1 MTAAQ
6 RVTGRFAVAR
16 SLWAGALVLP
26 LSGVLL
32 AAAAAPASAAIT
44 SPKDG
49 VVFDTDGTFEISAS
63 YEPPSLANQL
73 RLTPPDSRQSVL
85 LDEVELIQ
93 REDLRYSF
101 KTGCWDGTP
110 KACSNDRPAP
120 NGVWTV
126 QQTGDNA
133 PTRTSTFQLLIPARP
148 PTGVTADGS
157 APQQVRL
164 SWKDGPEPD
173 LTGFAVFDGGQQVKT
188 LARGACVGGT
198 CTTVIDYQADGVGL
212 HTYTVR
218 AFRSLGPDVA
228 GEPLES
234 GSSNEV
240 SATVLPGA
248 GLPGPLGDVVP
259 GTEASPAPDSP
270 ASASPAPGGPT
281 ASRSPA
287 ATRPGGSAPAANS
300 TAARRQA
307 FSSGFSAF
315 GPKLGVPKLP
325 PLPQAP
331 AVAQLPDGTFEP
343 TLGFEDQELSETGPP
358 GGVAARVTSTVG
370 AAFVSEQIVRS
381 TAGALVLML
390 AGAHLRRWLST
401 APPE

>member
-1 MTAAQ
+1 MNRGNPLRGAALA
-6 RVTGRFAVAR
+6 RWMVLLPVT
-16 SLWAGALVLP
+16 
-26 LSGVLL
+26 GVLL
-32 AAAAAPASAAIT
+32 VTAALPASA
-44 SPKDG
+44 
-49 VVFDTDGTFEISAS
+49 EISGVPGETRDPGIISIRAG
-63 YEPPSLANQL
+63 YPPGNPVAPRNN
-73 RLTPPDSRQSVL
+73 RLTLTEPEKPAVEVASAPPADAVSGGQL
-85 LDEVELIQ
+85 AFDFNTQ
-93 REDLRYSF
+93 
-101 KTGCWDGTP
+101 CWMPSNPCTPARNGT
-110 KACSNDRPAP
+110 
-120 NGVWTV
+120 WTLV
-126 QQTGDNA
+126 QTGGDDA
-133 PTRTSTFQLLIPARP
+133 TLSFRLLIPARP

-157 APQQVRL
+157 APQKVRL
-164 SWKDGPEPD
+164 SWNDGPEPD
-173 LTGFAVFDGGQQVKT
+173 LTGFAVFEGEQQVKT
-188 LARGACVGGT
+188 LGRDCAGGT

-218 AFRSLGPDVA
+218 AFRSRGPGVA
-228 GEPLES
+228 GEPLPS

-248 GLPGPLGDVVP
+248 GLPGPVGGVVP
-259 GTEASPAPDSP
+259 GTEASPAPGSP
-270 ASASPAPGGPT
+270 ASASPAPPT

-300 TAARRQA
+300 TARRQA

-381 TAGALVLML
+381 TAGALVLLL

>member
-1 MTAAQ
+1 VTAAQ
-6 RVTGRFAVAR
+6 RVSGRFAVAR
-16 SLWAGALVLP
+16 SLWTGALVLP

-44 SPKDG
+44 SPGDG
-49 VVFDTDGTFEISAS
+49 EVIDTNRTFVISAG

-73 RLTPPDSRQSVL
+73 RLTPPGSDRSVL
-85 LDEVELIQ
+85 LDEVELI
-93 REDLRYSF
+93 RSRPLSYSF
-101 KTGCWDGTP
+101 NTPCWDGTRNP
-110 KACSNDRPAP
+110 CSNDQPAP

-133 PTRTSTFQLLIPARP
+133 PTRTSTFRLLIPARP

-173 LTGFAVFDGGQQVKT
+173 LTGFAVFGGGQQVKT
-188 LARGACVGGT
+188 LGRDCPGGT
-198 CTTVIDYQADGVGL
+198 CTTVIDYQPNGVGL

-218 AFRSLGPDVA
+218 ALRSPGVA
-228 GEPLES
+228 GEPLVS

-240 SATVLPGA
+240 SATVLPGT
-248 GLPGPLGDVVP
+248 GLPGPLGGVVP
-259 GTEASPAPDSP
+259 GTEAGPAPGSP

-281 ASRSPA
+281 ASPSPA

-300 TAARRQA
+300 TAAKRQA

-381 TAGALVLML
+381 TAAALVLL
-390 AGAHLRRWLST
+390 LTGAHLRRWLSA

>member
-1 MTAAQ
+1 VTATQ
-6 RVTGRFAVAR
+6 RASGLFGAGRA
-16 SLWAGALVLP
+16 LLTGALALP

-32 AAAAAPASAAIT
+32 AAAAAPASAAII
-44 SPKDG
+44 SPG
-49 VVFDTDGTFEISAS
+49 NGAVIDTNRTFEISAS
-63 YEPPSLANQL
+63 YEPPSLKNQL
-73 RLTPPDSRQSVL
+73 RLTPPGSGQSVL

-93 REDLRYSF
+93 SRNLSYPFNTR
-101 KTGCWDGTP
+101 CWDGTP
-110 KACSNDRPAP
+110 NRCSNDRPAP

-126 QQTGDNA
+126 QQTGDGA
-133 PTRTSTFQLLIPARP
+133 PIMTSTFRLLIPARP

-157 APQQVRL
+157 APQKVRL

-173 LTGFAVFDGGQQVKT
+173 LTGFAVFEGEQQVKK
-188 LARGACVGGT
+188 LERGDCAGGT

-218 AFRSLGPDVA
+218 AFRSRGPGVA
-228 GEPLES
+228 GEPLVS
-234 GSSNEV
+234 GSSNDV

-248 GLPGPLGDVVP
+248 GLPGPVGGVVP
-259 GTEASPAPDSP
+259 GTEASPAPGSP
-270 ASASPAPGGPT
+270 ASASPTPGGPT

-381 TAGALVLML
+381 TAGALVLLL

>member
-6 RVTGRFAVAR
+6 RVSGRFAVAK
-16 SLWAGALVLP
+16 SLWTGALVLP

-44 SPKDG
+44 SPGDG
-49 VVFDTDGTFEISAS
+49 EVIDTNRTFVISAG

-73 RLTPPDSRQSVL
+73 RLTPPVGQSVL

-93 REDLRYSF
+93 SRPLSYSF
-101 KTGCWDGTP
+101 NTECWNGTRNP
-110 KACSNDRPAP
+110 CSNGRPAP

-133 PTRTSTFQLLIPARP
+133 STRTSTFQLLIPARP

-164 SWKDGPEPD
+164 SWNDGPEPD
-173 LTGFAVFDGGQQVKT
+173 LTGFAVFEGAQQVKT
-188 LARGACVGGT
+188 LGRDCPEGRCS
-198 CTTVIDYQADGVGL
+198 TVIDYQPDGVGL

-218 AFRSLGPDVA
+218 AFRSRGPGVA
-228 GEPLES
+228 GEPLGS
-234 GSSNEV
+234 GSSNEA

-248 GLPGPLGDVVP
+248 GLPGPLGGVVP
-259 GTEASPAPDSP
+259 GTEAGPAPGSP
-270 ASASPAPGGPT
+270 PPASPATGGPT

-287 ATRPGGSAPAANS
+287 ATRPGGSAPADS

-381 TAGALVLML
+381 TAGALVLL
-390 AGAHLRRWLST
+390 LTGAHLRRWLSD
-401 APPE
+401 APPL

>member
-44 SPKDG
+44 SPG
-49 VVFDTDGTFEISAS
+49 NGEVIDTNRTLEISAG
-63 YEPPSLANQL
+63 YEPPLKNQL
-73 RLTPPDSRQSVL
+73 RLTPPGSGQSVL
-85 LDEVELIQ
+85 LDEVELIPS
-93 REDLRYSF
+93 RNNLRYSF

-133 PTRTSTFQLLIPARP
+133 PTMTSTFRLLIPARP

-188 LARGACVGGT
+188 LARGVCREGT

-218 AFRSLGPDVA
+218 ALRLRGPGVE

-234 GSSNEV
+234 VSSNEV

-381 TAGALVLML
+381 TAGALVLLL